1 MTSSPDAISAADQ
14 RQLLC
19 THAIYGLLG
28 LAVVAGVVTTLLG
41 HRSLL
46 FALPAL
52 GGAALI
58 VVLLAQVHHEGWMAS
73 HWKWLWQTLLV
84 AMLAIAAVTLAFG
97 TILSVLTRIPLLQ
110 IGYLAVATWTG
121 WRLVRGWLALHGGRP
136 AHGEA
141 T

>member
-52 GGAALI
+52 GGVALI
-58 VVLLAQVHHEGWMAS
+58 VVQRVQLHHEDWLAS
-73 HWKWLWQTLLV
+73 HRDWLWRTFGWALI
-84 AMLAIAAVTLAFG
+84 AIAAVTLGFG

-110 IGYLAVATWTG
+110 IGYLAVAAWAG
-121 WRLVRGWLALHGGRP
+121 WRLVRGWLALRAARP
-136 AHGEA
+136 PRGVAA
-141 T
+141 